1 MSAALLVL
9 SACCCSSSV
18 GAGAFF
24 GGFIPG
30 TPQFIAKK
38 IEKAPEGEDVSGFC
52 NEFREINNDNE
63 NRPCLSYYWDEFKKE
78 FIKDDNYFLNTFGD
92 ISGTS
97 GPVIAKCKAVGVD
110 IS

>member
-1 MSAALLVL
+1 MSAVLLIL

-63 NRPCLSYYWDEFKKE
+63 NRPCLA
-78 FIKDDNYFLNTFGD
+78 YFLNTFGD

-97 GPVIAKCKAVGVD
+97 GPVIAKCKEAGVD

>member
-1 MSAALLVL
+1 MSAVLLIL

-52 NEFREINNDNE
+52 NEFKEINNDNE
-63 NRPCLSYYWDEFKKE
+63 NRPCLA
-78 FIKDDNYFLNTFGD
+78 YFLDTLDD

-97 GPVIAKCKAVGVD
+97 GPVIAKCKEAGVD